1 MMTNQLIVYL
11 NSTKAGI
18 LERDG
23 RLLRF
28 SYSAD
33 YLALPGA
40 SPISRI
46 LPLAPTVYGDDATR
60 AFFSNLLPEGA
71 VLAQVARQVGISKEN
86 VFGLLGAIGG
96 DCAGAISVSA
106 SDSQPE
112 PTGSYR
118 PVSEQELSDELDRLP
133 SHPFLAGEEGV
144 RLSLAGAQNK
154 LPVFFNKGNYY
165 IPEGTSPSSHIVKTA
180 IAQLDNTVIN
190 ETFCMTLAARVG
202 LPVPAVQAVTIG
214 GKQVFM
220 VERYD
225 RKRITSGD
233 TVRLHQEDF
242 CQALSIPPELKYEK
256 EGGPGFSNCFKLVED
271 WSSEPLLDASNLLNW
286 AIYNFI
292 IGNADAHGKNVSFL
306 YNEGL
311 VRLAPFYDLIST
323 AVYRRLN
330 NKFAMKMGGQ
340 RDARYL
346 PQDTLVKF
354 AAEIGIDI
362 RIVKSACVKMMDS
375 MVAQSM
381 QLFDEYRGTFGDL
394 VILGEIARVIEH
406 RITKGRE
413 LVQ

>member
-1 MMTNQLIVYL
+1 MTNQLIVYI
-11 NSTKAGI
+11 NTTKAGI

-23 RLLRF
+23 RLLSF
-28 SYSAD
+28 SYSPD
-33 YLALPGA
+33 YLDLAGA
-40 SPISRI
+40 SPISRL
-46 LPLAPTVYGDDATR
+46 LPLGPTVYGDDATR

-71 VLAQVARQVGISKEN
+71 VLTQVARQVGISKEN
-86 VFGLLGAIGG
+86 VFGLLGSIGG
-96 DCAGAISVSA
+96 DCAGAISVRA
-106 SDSQPE
+106 SDSIPE
-112 PTGSYR
+112 LTGGYR
-118 PVSEQELSDELDRLP
+118 PISEQELSKELDRLP
-133 SHPFLAGEEGV
+133 SHPLLAGEEGV
-144 RLSLAGAQNK
+144 RLSLAGVQNK
-154 LPVFFNKGNYY
+154 LPIFFNEGNYY
-165 IPEGTSPSSHIVKTA
+165 IPEGTSPSSHILKTA
-180 IAQLDNTVIN
+180 IEQLDNTVIN

-202 LPVPAVQAVTIG
+202 LPVPAAQAVTIG
-214 GKQVFM
+214 GKHVFM
-220 VERYD
+220 IERYD
-225 RKRITSGD
+225 RRRTADGD

-256 EGGPGFSNCFKLVED
+256 EGGPGFSNCFELVED

-306 YNEGL
+306 YNDGL

-323 AVYRRLN
+323 AVYRRLD

-362 RIVKSACVKMMDS
+362 RIVKSAFAKMMDS
-375 MVAQSM
+375 IMAQSM
-381 QLFDEYRGTFGDL
+381 QLFDEYRGKFGDL
-394 VILGEIARVIEH
+394 VILGDIARLIDY

-413 LVQ
+413 LAQ

>member
-1 MMTNQLIVYL
+1 MTNQLIVYI
-11 NSTKAGI
+11 NTTKAGI

-23 RLLRF
+23 RLLTF
-28 SYSAD
+28 SYSPD
-33 YLALPGA
+33 YLDLPGA
-40 SPISRI
+40 SPISRL
-46 LPLAPTVYGDDATR
+46 LPLSQTVYGDDATR

-71 VLAQVARQVGISKEN
+71 VLTQVARQVGISKDN

-96 DCAGAISVSA
+96 DCAGAISVRD
-106 SDSQPE
+106 SDSIPE
-112 PTGSYR
+112 LAGGYR
-118 PVSEQELSDELDRLP
+118 PVSEQELSDDLERLP

-154 LPVFFNKGNYY
+154 LPVFFNEGNYY
-165 IPEGTSPSSHIVKTA
+165 IPEGTSPSSHILKTA
-180 IAQLDNTVIN
+180 IEQLDNTVLN

-202 LPVPAVQAVTIG
+202 LPVPPAQAVTIG
-214 GKQVFM
+214 NKHVFM

-225 RKRITSGD
+225 RKRIASGD

-256 EGGPGFSNCFKLVED
+256 EGGPGFSDCFQLVED

-323 AVYRRLN
+323 AVYRRLD
-330 NKFAMKMGGQ
+330 NKFAMMMGGQ

-346 PQDTLVKF
+346 PPETLVKF

-362 RIVKSACVKMMDS
+362 RIVKSAFVKMMDS
-375 MVAQSM
+375 IAAQSI

-394 VILGEIARVIEH
+394 VIFGDIARVIDY

-413 LVQ
+413 LAQ